1 MKVAILL
8 LFVSNFWIC
17 LALGKIDAD
26 GKPQSFVPAS
36 NGDISRFWLDGA
48 DFHVYFRG
56 FCVYGITTIL
66 TIPVAFDL
74 EKFVLAHNET
84 ENFEY
89 LTNLMKKID
98 HDWIITVPVQTD
110 YENLARLIMDGF
122 PRFQSELD
130 RATKEGRKFVIA
142 QSFQKFDYSRIIEAH
157 GEDNTIYA
165 ANGVRHSEN
174 ERRHYR
180 GNLCYGR
187 DPE

>member
-1 MKVAILL
+1 MRVAV
-8 LFVSNFWIC
+8 LFLCLSNFWISST
-17 LALGKIDAD
+17 LEVINPDEKLQGFDSAGN
-26 GKPQSFVPAS
+26 V
-36 NGDISRFWLDGA
+36 DISRFWLDGA

-66 TIPVAFDL
+66 TIPVAIDL
-74 EKFVLAHNET
+74 EKFVLAHNEA
-84 ENFEY
+84 ENYEY

-98 HDWIITVPVQTD
+98 HDWIITVPVQSD
-110 YENLARLIMDGF
+110 YENAAKLIMDGF
-122 PRFQSELD
+122 PRFQSELN
-130 RATKEGRKFVIA
+130 RATTEGRKFVVV

-165 ANGVRHSEN
+165 ANGVTHSEN

-187 DPE
+187 DPA